1 LKLLYT
7 FWSLFKAIFCY
18 CPLNR
23 QTSAL
28 LKDISVSMSKREQLK
43 DDYLE
48 NRLIRQ
54 RLVWAAGF
62 AVLLLSLV
70 LGRLYQLQVVEH
82 EYFSTLSD
90 SNRVRIKALP
100 PTRGLI
106 FDRHGVVMA
115 DNLPAYRL
123 EIVREQV
130 RDLDA
135 TLQQIQQYVEVSDQ
149 DLKRFKQSL
158 KRRRP
163 FESIP
168 LRLNLDDGEVA
179 RLAVNL
185 HKFEGVEINARL
197 TRNYPNGEHAVHALG
212 YVGRIDERDLSR
224 VGEMDYA
231 GTTHIGKLGLE
242 KFYENDLHGEV
253 GIQQVEVNAR
263 GRTLRVLSETPPVQG
278 NNLYLTIDSR
288 LQKIAEEAFGDYSGA
303 AVAIDPNNGEI
314 LALVSMPIFD
324 PNLFVNGISFEDYHA
339 LRDSHRRPLF
349 NRALSGQYPP
359 GSTTKP
365 FYGLLGLESAVMKK
379 DQKVYCIGYYK
390 LPNEERRYRDWKK
403 RGHGPVDLHD
413 AITQSC
419 DVYFYDLAYR
429 VGIDRMAEFMA
440 QFGFGKKTGVDST
453 GERSGLLP
461 SREWKRG
468 HDGMPWFPGETLIT
482 GIGQGALLVT
492 PLQLANSTA
501 AFASHGVRYRPHLVR
516 TIEKIPQYTREDIVS
531 QVVGRYELLREKNWQ
546 HVHDAMVNVVHGLR
560 GTAHRISTG
569 MQYKAAGKTGT
580 AQVFEVAQDE
590 EYEEDDVIE
599 KLRDHALFISYAPAD
614 NPRIAVAVIVEN
626 GGHGSSVAAPIARRI
641 MDAYLLEQS

>member
-1 LKLLYT
+1 
-7 FWSLFKAIFCY
+7 
-18 CPLNR
+18 
-23 QTSAL
+23 
-28 LKDISVSMSKREQLK
+28 MSKREQLK

-48 NRLIRQ
+48 NRLIRR
-54 RLVWAAGF
+54 RLVLAAI
-62 AVLLLSLV
+62 VIVVLLSLV
-70 LGRLYQLQVVEH
+70 LGRLYVLQVVEYEH
-82 EYFSTLSD
+82 FSTLSD
-90 SNRVRIKALP
+90 SNRIRIKALP

-115 DNLPAYRL
+115 NNLPTYRL

-130 RDLDA
+130 ADLDA
-135 TLQQIQQYVEVSDQ
+135 TLEQLQQYVEYSEQ
-149 DLKRFKQSL
+149 DLKRFKQSI

-168 LRLNLDDGEVA
+168 LRLNLNDEEVA

-197 TRNYPNGEHAVHALG
+197 TRNYPQGAHAVHALG
-212 YVGRIDERDLSR
+212 YVGRIDERDL
-224 VGEMDYA
+224 GEVNEVDYA
-231 GTTHIGKLGLE
+231 GSTHIGKLGLE
-242 KFYENDLHGEV
+242 KFYEHELHGTV
-253 GIQQVEVNAR
+253 GVQQVEVNAN
-263 GRTLRVLSETPPVQG
+263 GRTLRVLNESPPIQG

-288 LQKIAEEAFGDYSGA
+288 LQRVAEEAFGQQSGA

-324 PNLFVNGISFEDYHA
+324 PNLFVNGISYENYNE
-339 LRDSHRRPLF
+339 LRDSPRRPLF

-365 FYGLLGLESAVMKK
+365 FYGLAGLESKVNTK
-379 DQKVYCIGYYK
+379 DQEVYCIGYYQ
-390 LPNEERRYRDWKK
+390 LPNEPRRYRDWKK
-403 RGHGPVDLHD
+403 EGHGHMNLND

-429 VGIDRMAEFMA
+429 LGIDRMAAFMA

-461 SREWKRG
+461 SREWKRRNE
-468 HDGMPWFPGETLIT
+468 GMPWFPGETLIT

-492 PLQLANSTA
+492 PLQLANSIA
-501 AFASHGVRYRPHLVR
+501 AFSVKGTRYQPHLVKS
-516 TIEKIPQYTREDIVS
+516 IEKIPDYNKIDIASRVA
-531 QVVGRYELLREKNWQ
+531 GRYEIQKPMNWQ
-546 HVHDAMVNVVHGLR
+546 HVHNAMVNVVHGLR
-560 GTAHRISTG
+560 GTAHRIASG
-569 MQYKAAGKTGT
+569 MQYKTAGKTGT
-580 AQVFEVAQDE
+580 AQVFEIAQDA
-590 EYEEDDVIE
+590 EYEADEVAH
-599 KLRDHALFISYAPAD
+599 KLRDHALFISYAPAEE
-614 NPRIAVAVIVEN
+614 PRIAVAVIVEN

>member
-1 LKLLYT
+1 
-7 FWSLFKAIFCY
+7 
-18 CPLNR
+18 
-23 QTSAL
+23 
-28 LKDISVSMSKREQLK
+28 
-43 DDYLE
+43 
-48 NRLIRQ
+48 
-54 RLVWAAGF
+54 
-62 AVLLLSLV
+62 
-70 LGRLYQLQVVEH
+70 
-82 EYFSTLSD
+82 
-90 SNRVRIKALP
+90 
-100 PTRGLI
+100 
-106 FDRHGVVMA
+106 MA

-130 RDLDA
+130 HDLDA
-135 TLQQIQQYVEVSDQ
+135 TLEQLRQYVEFSDQ

-158 KRRRP
+158 SRRRP

-168 LRLNLDDGEVA
+168 LRLNLDDEEVA

-185 HKFEGVEINARL
+185 HQFEGVEINARL

-212 YVGRIDERDLSR
+212 YVSRIDERDLGKVSE
-224 VGEMDYA
+224 VDYA

-242 KFYENDLHGEV
+242 KYYEKDLHGEV

-263 GRTLRVLSETPPVQG
+263 GRTLRVLSESPPVQG

-288 LQKIAEEAFGDYSGA
+288 LQKVAEKAFGDNSGA

-314 LALVSMPIFD
+314 LALVSMPVFD
-324 PNLFVNGISFEDYHA
+324 PNLFVNGISYDNYNA
-339 LRDSHRRPLF
+339 LRDSRRRPLF

-365 FYGLLGLESAVMKK
+365 FYGLLGLESAVSTR
-379 DQKVYCIGYYK
+379 DQEVYCIGYYK

-403 RGHGPVDLHD
+403 QGHGHMDLHD

-429 VGIDRMAEFMA
+429 MGIDRMSEFMA
-440 QFGFGKKTGVDST
+440 KFGFGFKTDVDST
-453 GERSGLLP
+453 GEASGLMP

-501 AFASHGVRYRPHLVR
+501 AFAIKGLRYRPHLVK
-516 TIEKIPQYTREDIVS
+516 TIEKIPEYNRIDIVS
-531 QVVGRYELLREKNWQ
+531 QIVEGYSLQRESNWQ

-560 GTAHRISTG
+560 GTAHYSIGRDI
-569 MQYKAAGKTGT
+569 QYKVAGKTGT

-590 EYEEDDVIE
+590 EYEEEDVIE
-599 KLRDHALFISYAPAD
+599 KLRDHALFISYAPAE

-626 GGHGSSVAAPIARRI
+626 GGHGSSVAAPIARQI
-641 MDAYLLEQS
+641 MDAYLLEPS

>member
-1 LKLLYT
+1 
-7 FWSLFKAIFCY
+7 
-18 CPLNR
+18 
-23 QTSAL
+23 
-28 LKDISVSMSKREQLK
+28 MSKREQLK

-48 NRLIRQ
+48 NRLIRH
-54 RLVWAAGF
+54 RLVLAAVF
-62 AVLLLSLV
+62 TVILLSLV
-70 LGRLYQLQVVEH
+70 LGRLYVLQVVEH
-82 EYFSTLSD
+82 EHFVTLSD

-106 FDRHGVVMA
+106 FDRNGVVMA
-115 DNLPAYRL
+115 DNLPTYRL

-130 RDLDA
+130 HDLDA
-135 TLQQIQQYVEVSDQ
+135 TLQQLRQYVEFSDQ

-158 KRRRP
+158 SRRRP

-168 LRLNLDDGEVA
+168 LRLNLNDEEVA

-185 HKFEGVEINARL
+185 HQFEGVEINARL

-212 YVGRIDERDLSR
+212 YVSRIDERDLGKVS
-224 VGEMDYA
+224 EAAYA

-242 KFYENDLHGEV
+242 KFYEKDLHGEV

-263 GRTLRVLSETPPVQG
+263 GRTLRVLSESPPVQG

-288 LQKIAEEAFGDYSGA
+288 LQKVAEKAFAEYSGA
-303 AVAIDPNNGEI
+303 AIAIDPDNGEI

-324 PNLFVNGISFEDYHA
+324 PNLFVNGISFDDYNA

-365 FYGLLGLESAVMKK
+365 FYGLLGLESAVSSKE
-379 DQKVYCIGYYK
+379 QKIFCIGYYK

-403 RGHGPVDLHD
+403 QGHGHMNLHD
-413 AITQSC
+413 AVTQSC

-429 VGIDRMAEFMA
+429 LGIDRMSEFLA
-440 QFGFGKKTGVDST
+440 KFGFGVKTGVDST
-453 GERSGLLP
+453 GERNGLLP

-501 AFASHGVRYRPHLVR
+501 AFASKGVRYRPHLVK
-516 TIEKIPQYTREDIVS
+516 TIEQIPDYNRIDATSEIVE
-531 QVVGRYELLREKNWQ
+531 RYPLQREKNWQ
-546 HVHDAMVNVVHGLR
+546 HVHEAMVSVVHGPR
-560 GTAHRISTG
+560 GTAHYSIGRDIK
-569 MQYKAAGKTGT
+569 YKVAGKTGT
-580 AQVFEVAQDE
+580 AQVFEIAQDE
-590 EYEEDDVIE
+590 EYEEDEVIE

-626 GGHGSSVAAPIARRI
+626 GGHGSSVAAPIARQI
-641 MDAYLLEQS
+641 MDAYLLEPS

>member
-1 LKLLYT
+1 ML
-7 FWSLFKAIFCY
+7 
-18 CPLNR
+18 
-23 QTSAL
+23 
-28 LKDISVSMSKREQLK
+28 KREQLK

-48 NRLIRQ
+48 NRLIRR
-54 RLVWAAGF
+54 RLKLAAVF
-62 AVLLLSLV
+62 TVLLLSLV
-70 LGRLYQLQVVEH
+70 LGRLYVLQVLEH
-82 EYFSTLSD
+82 EHFSTLSD
-90 SNRVRIKALP
+90 SNRIRIKALP

-106 FDRHGVVMA
+106 FDRNGVVMA

-130 RDLDA
+130 QDLDA
-135 TLQQIQQYVEVSDQ
+135 TLQQLRQYVEFSDQ

-158 KRRRP
+158 SRRRP

-168 LRLNLDDGEVA
+168 LRLNLNDQEVA

-185 HKFEGVEINARL
+185 HQFEGVEINARL

-212 YVGRIDERDLSR
+212 YVSRIDERDLSR
-224 VGEMDYA
+224 VSEVDYA

-242 KFYENDLHGEV
+242 KFYEKDLHGEV

-278 NNLYLTIDSR
+278 NNLHLTIDSR
-288 LQKIAEEAFGDYSGA
+288 LQKVAEQAFAEYSGA

-314 LALVSMPIFD
+314 LALVSMPVFD
-324 PNLFVNGISFEDYHA
+324 PNLFVNGISYDNYYA

-365 FYGLLGLESAVMKK
+365 FYALLGLESAVSTKEH
-379 DQKVYCIGYYK
+379 KVFCIGYYK

-403 RGHGPVDLHD
+403 RGHGRMNLHD
-413 AITQSC
+413 AVTQSC

-429 VGIDRMAEFMA
+429 LGIDRMSKFMA
-440 QFGFGKKTGVDST
+440 KFGFGVKTGVDST
-453 GERSGLLP
+453 GERNGLLP

-482 GIGQGALLVT
+482 GIGQGAFLVT

-501 AFASHGVRYRPHLVR
+501 AFASRGVRYRPHLVQS
-516 TIEKIPQYTREDIVS
+516 IEKIPDYNRIDAISQIVE
-531 QVVGRYELLREKNWQ
+531 RYPMQREKNWQ
-546 HVHDAMVNVVHGLR
+546 HVHEAMINVVHGLR
-560 GTAHRISTG
+560 GTAHYSIGRKIP
-569 MQYKAAGKTGT
+569 YKVAGKTGT
-580 AQVFEVAQDE
+580 AQVFEIAQDA
-590 EYEEDDVIE
+590 EYEEENVIE
-599 KLRDHALFISYAPAD
+599 RLRDHALFISYAPAD

-626 GGHGSSVAAPIARRI
+626 GGHGSSVAAPIARQI
-641 MDAYLLEQS
+641 MDAYLLEKS

>member
-1 LKLLYT
+1 
-7 FWSLFKAIFCY
+7 
-18 CPLNR
+18 
-23 QTSAL
+23 
-28 LKDISVSMSKREQLK
+28 MSKREHLK

-48 NRLIRQ
+48 NRLIRA
-54 RLVWAAGF
+54 RLILS
-62 AVLLLSLV
+62 AVFILLLLSLV
-70 LGRLYQLQVVEH
+70 LGRLYVLQVVEH

-106 FDRHGVVMA
+106 FDRHGRVMA

-123 EIVREQV
+123 EIVIEQV
-130 RDLDA
+130 PDLET
-135 TLQQIQQYVEVSDQ
+135 TLEQLRQYVEVSEQ
-149 DLKRFKQSL
+149 DLKRFRQSV

-185 HKFEGVEINARL
+185 HEFEGVEINARL
-197 TRNYPNGEHAVHALG
+197 TRNYPNGSHAVHALG
-212 YVGRIDERDLSR
+212 YVGRIDERDLSK
-224 VGEMDYA
+224 VNEVEYA

-242 KFYENDLHGEV
+242 RYYEDELHGEV

-288 LQKIAEEAFGDYSGA
+288 LQKVAEEAFDGRSGA

-324 PNLFVNGISFEDYHA
+324 PNLFVNGISFANYNA

-365 FYGLLGLESAVMKK
+365 FFGLLGLESAITHAK
-379 DQKVYCIGYYK
+379 QRIYCIGHYR

-403 RGHGPVDLHD
+403 EGHGPMDLD
-413 AITQSC
+413 GAIAQSC
-419 DVYFYDLAYR
+419 DVYFYDLSYR
-429 VGIDRMAEFMA
+429 MGIDRMSEFMSK
-440 QFGFGKKTGVDST
+440 FGFGVKTGVDST
-453 GERSGLLP
+453 GERSGIMP

-501 AFASHGVRYRPHLVR
+501 AFARRGIRFQPHLVKS
-516 TIEKIPQYTREDIVS
+516 IEKIPEYNQVDTPSR
-531 QVVGRYELLREKNWQ
+531 VVGRYQLQRDENWQ
-546 HVHDAMVNVVHGLR
+546 HVHKAMVNVVHGLR
-560 GTAHRISTG
+560 GTARGINRG
-569 MQYKAAGKTGT
+569 MEYLTAGKTGT
-580 AQVFEVAQDE
+580 AQVFEIAQDE
-590 EYEEDDVIE
+590 EYEEDEVAE
-599 KLRDHALFISYAPAD
+599 KLRDHALFISYAPAE

-626 GGHGSSVAAPIARRI
+626 GGSGSSVAAPIARQI
-641 MDAYLLEQS
+641 MDAYLLDQS